1 MVSSMRNGYA
11 VLASLFILLFIVFLR
26 FSRGDLKTL
35 IYDLG
40 NAFVNYNKLGWILF
54 FISIFLME
62 RRMKRLRRI
71 HAEEMDRVSEEKR
84 FLQEKL
90 TGQKMSNTKKK

>member
-1 MVSSMRNGYA
+1 MRNGYA

>member
-1 MVSSMRNGYA
+1 MRNGYA
-11 VLASLFILLFIVFLR
+11 VLASFFILLFIVFVR
-26 FSRGDLKTL
+26 FSKSDLKTL

-62 RRMKRLRRI
+62 RRMKKLRRI